1 MDGKQKMQ
9 SLYFAGRSRIE
20 FIERDLPELGP
31 GEVLVKTAVS
41 ALCGSEMGCYR
52 SEVGQM
58 KQSGN
63 PGHEA
68 AGTVCAAAADVTFP
82 AVGQRVGLSAIAG
95 CSRCEFCRRGE
106 YTWCHHYRFYNNMH
120 SEYIRIAANAC
131 HPLPEWLDWKS
142 AVLISGDGLGVPWH
156 SAGKILQSA
165 PDLTLAVFGVG
176 PIGLGTVLLQSHS
189 GRRVIAVDRS
199 EERLE
204 IARSLG
210 AWLTLNPSRD
220 NLEEEIR
227 ARTGGEGADVCFEAA
242 GRPETA
248 RMCFRCVRTGGQV
261 IFNGEQGEVPFSVS
275 EDFIRRDISA
285 TGSWFYH
292 FHEFSNMLEAVRNG
306 FPAGN
311 LVSHVLP
318 FASAPEAYALFAAGK
333 TAKVLLS
340 YEK

>member
-131 HPLPEWLDWKS
+131 HPLPDWLD
-142 AVLISGDGLGVPWH
+142 
-156 SAGKILQSA
+156 
-165 PDLTLAVFGVG
+165 
-176 PIGLGTVLLQSHS
+176 
-189 GRRVIAVDRS
+189 
-199 EERLE
+199 
-204 IARSLG
+204 
-210 AWLTLNPSRD
+210 
-220 NLEEEIR
+220 
-227 ARTGGEGADVCFEAA
+227 
-242 GRPETA
+242 
-248 RMCFRCVRTGGQV
+248 
-261 IFNGEQGEVPFSVS
+261 
-275 EDFIRRDISA
+275 
-285 TGSWFYH
+285 
-292 FHEFSNMLEAVRNG
+292 
-306 FPAGN
+306 
-311 LVSHVLP
+311 
-318 FASAPEAYALFAAGK
+318 
-333 TAKVLLS
+333 
-340 YEK
+340 